1 MLKCPCKASHIL
13 FYKNRIVCKNSMFC
27 YIFCYLVN
35 VYLNILV
42 SSVIPC
48 WCFFFVCMTLFSPP
62 SVYEYFLCFMNR
74 WLTVNS
80 VSSCGFLFYHLCHHA
95 GYFYIESMFWQFKW
109 YIKSLNTFKV
119 VMNWET
125 KIPISKDVKTFW
137 HKRGNFAI
145 KTSCKFHSSKFSR

>member
-27 YIFCYLVN
+27 YIFGYLVN

-48 WCFFFVCMTLFSPP
+48 WCFFFVCIHCSVHHLYTSIFSVLWTDDLQWTLIHHVAF
-62 SVYEYFLCFMNR
+62 CFN
-74 WLTVNS
+74 
-80 VSSCGFLFYHLCHHA
+80 HLYHHA

-145 KTSCKFHSSKFSR
+145 KTSCKFHS